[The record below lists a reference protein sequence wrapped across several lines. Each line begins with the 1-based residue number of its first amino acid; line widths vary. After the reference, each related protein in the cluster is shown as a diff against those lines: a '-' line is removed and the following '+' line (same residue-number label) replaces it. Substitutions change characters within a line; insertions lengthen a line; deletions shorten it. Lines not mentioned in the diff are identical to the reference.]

1 MSRSPSIQE
10 QADFLYGLRLRC
22 TMRDGSI
29 AGETLM
35 TLKREEVEALET
47 LRLRL
52 ERIAPFEDR
61 IRQMV
66 MGRR

>member
-1 MSRSPSIQE
+1 MTAPSIQE
-10 QADFLYGLRLRC
+10 QADFIYWLRRRC
-22 TMRDGSI
+22 KMRDGSI
-29 AGETLM
+29 AGETML
-35 TLKREEVEALET
+35 TLKREDVEALEV

-66 MGRR
+66 MGRK